1 MCAGACLR
9 FVFCVRVCVRVFIF
23 SLDLFAGMLV
33 IDLRL
38 KFGKIT
44 LVIK

>member
-1 MCAGACLR
+1 MCAGACLC
-9 FVFCVRVCVRVFIF
+9 FVLCVRFCVRVFIF

-38 KFGKIT
+38 KFGRIT